1 MSSYAEL
8 MEQANALVAQAE
20 EIKKAE
26 VAGVI
31 AEIRTKMKEYG
42 ITPADLGGVNRVSK
56 AKNGTGVAKYRGPNG
71 QTWSGRGRPPAWV
84 IEAKAAGKDLAE
96 FAI

>member
-1 MSSYAEL
+1 

-56 AKNGTGVAKYRGPNG
+56 AKKK
-71 QTWSGRGRPPAWV
+71 PAS
-84 IEAKAAGKDLAE
+84 KKTKKN
-96 FAI
+96 